1 MQSVMTFSRSGIYNV
16 IGATIVLMFFHFQK
30 LSEGVKRTAPIVVL
44 GLVFF
49 FLVFPKLDDFTGGKL
64 QERFEETGTSNRM
77 DIIGSDLDIFADN
90 PILGVGV
97 GVSKSA
103 RREYVGFAA
112 ASHTEMSRLISEH
125 GAFGIAA
132 ILCILLGVLLT
143 FKQQSSVLGRALV
156 AGLATWALLYMLN
169 AGMRLAAP
177 GYALGLAFIQI
188 VYPRLRRLRPP
199 RFYIRRRPLKQPSV
213 EEIDREQ
220 PDEETE

>member
-1 MQSVMTFSRSGIYNV
+1 
-16 IGATIVLMFFHFQK
+16 MFFHFQK

-49 FLVFPKLDDFTGGKL
+49 LVVFPKLDDFTGGKL

-103 RREYVGFAA
+103 RREYVGFSA

-188 VYPRLRRLRPP
+188 VYPRVRRLRPP
-199 RFYIRRRPLKQPSV
+199 RFPIRRRPLKQPSV